1 MSNKRK
7 NEIPEWVND
16 AVDRD
21 STLDEMIDSFINSKE
36 EFWVDRRVIAMYRK
50 ITGKPEI
57 IDLVRLS
64 DEEMIEKYGSS
75 DIKLLTQLRNDK
87 RWVKFNVKITALR
100 DSELPVER
108 ADVES
113 LLEELK
119 LQGPFRTE

>member
-1 MSNKRK
+1 MSNKGK

-36 EFWVDRRVIAMYRK
+36 EFLVDRRVIAMYRK

-87 RWVKFNVKITALR
+87 RWDKFNVKITALR
-100 DSELPVER
+100 DSELPAER
-108 ADVES
+108 ADVEL

-119 LQGPFRTE
+119 LQGPFRAE